1 MSIASLY
8 PSINPSLLLDFAN
21 VKRLDPRITFTR
33 TTTAT
38 YYDGVTA
45 AKAEENLLLQSQTFD
60 NAAWSKTSG
69 SVTAN
74 ADNAPDGT
82 STADLFTP
90 SASDARVQQSFF
102 PTGAVQCTCSVWLR
116 SATGSSFSTDLLFWR
131 VSPFS
136 SIATTTI
143 TVTTT
148 WQRFTLTA
156 TALDATA
163 HAFVIGGG
171 GSLTTGENVYM
182 WGAQAEIRSSVT
194 AYTAT
199 TSQAITNYIPVLQTA
214 IAGQARFDHNP
225 TTGESLGL
233 LIEEAR
239 TNLATYSAD
248 FNNAV
253 WSVVRSS
260 ITNNTIVAP
269 DGTLTGDKL
278 VENTDATTTH
288 YIYHGSSL
296 TSATY
301 TASVFVKASERYRFE
316 LRVGTQVQG
325 IARFNLSD
333 QTYSNVTAGFTAS
346 ITAVGN
352 GWYRCSLTGTATTTG
367 GAAWAITILLLNA
380 AGSDSY
386 TGDGFSG
393 LFLWGAQIE
402 AGSFATS
409 YIPTVASTVTRNADA
424 ASMTGTN
431 FSSWFGG
438 GNISSYV
445 EAAFKGYV
453 PNQGSIAA
461 QLSDGSTANNID
473 IYWYNGTPTYYVTAA
488 GAIQVNLPTSVV
500 AANVYTKFSTA
511 NAFNDSA
518 VSFNG
523 AAIQTDSS
531 CILPTGLNKLNIGNT
546 QNYGIQYLSGWIK
559 KIAFYPQRLTNTNLV
574 ALTT

>member
-21 VKRLDPRITFTR
+21 SKVLDSRVTFTR

-38 YYDGVTA
+38 YYDGVTT

-60 NAAWSKTSG
+60 NASWTG
-69 SVTAN
+69 SATVTAN
-74 ADNAPDGT
+74 SDTAPDGT
-82 STADLFTP
+82 TTADTLNPTGG
-90 SASDARVQQSFF
+90 SNISKSQQASTSTTGTYTASIYARVASG
-102 PTGAVQCTCSVWLR
+102 TGKVYLSLLDGAWGAASTSTTCNL
-116 SATGSSFSTDLLFWR
+116 
-131 VSPFS
+131 
-136 SIATTTI
+136 
-143 TVTTT
+143 TTT
-148 WQRFTLTA
+148 WTRFTVSRTLTA
-156 TALDATA
+156 GNTRFVVIGQTDVSTDATTC
-163 HAFVIGGG
+163 II
-171 GSLTTGENVYM
+171 
-182 WGAQAEIRSSVT
+182 WGAQLEQRSSAT

-199 TSQAITNYIPVLQTA
+199 TTQAITNYIPVLQTA
-214 IAGQARFDHNP
+214 AAGQARFDHNP

-248 FNNAV
+248 FSNAV

-409 YIPTVASTVTRNADA
+409 YIPTVASSVTRNADA

-431 FSSWFGG
+431 FSSWFNYGAMTIYYEATGYYTASGAYEVFDLDSGSNSGRIRTRFLSSEQASQLDASSNSTFSLDGG
-438 GNISSYV
+438 TV
-445 EAAFKGYV
+445 
-453 PNQGSIAA
+453 
-461 QLSDGSTANNID
+461 TANSFAKVAVGLTQNSQALSLNGGTVVTATAPFTTLPVPTTARIGTN
-473 IYWYNGTPTYYVTAA
+473 WVPSEFLNGT
-488 GAIQVNLPTSVV
+488 
-500 AANVYTKFSTA
+500 
-511 NAFNDSA
+511 
-518 VSFNG
+518 
-523 AAIQTDSS
+523 
-531 CILPTGLNKLNIGNT
+531 
-546 QNYGIQYLSGWIK
+546 IK
-559 KIAFYPQRLTNTNLV
+559 KIAFYPVKATNAQLQ
-574 ALTT
+574 ALTV